1 MKKLLSLVLAI
12 MMLTLPVIA
21 SAQGSIGAIGG
32 ADGPTQIVVSKAVPT
47 TRYQDAL
54 AAGRR
59 VNQTITLTELTGVE
73 TGDQMTDA
81 AIADLVKA
89 IGIHSSAQGDEA
101 ELAISLSG
109 KEVANF
115 AGALSGQDVYLSSN
129 LMGGAVIVG
138 LDEIESL
145 INRIL
150 DEMVTMGAI
159 GEFEVEMIREQVA
172 SIKEGLEA
180 QNLEEALED
189 AAVDDLNFTALEAIL
204 PLLMSKVTQVE
215 DIIVPRMCDP
225 AVSGMQLVLTNTDLH
240 EIVKQGCQFLLDNP
254 KLMDVIAQSAGY
266 PTEESIAAEWA
277 SAGQLYTTF
286 GIYKDEAAFRAA
298 QKSFDKD
305 LREVMDN
312 PHMVAPLDGEMK
324 LIVYLD
330 DKDEPVYITAAVP
343 VQTTEEHFLDAHGDL
358 DMVNVEI
365 VKKTVNISL
374 NYTRQTVPQ
383 GVAHVG
389 NIFVDDNGVTI
400 DALVGEGSAIV
411 TMTAV
416 EPETEPAKLFELFI
430 KKVASESNPAVTCID
445 VDAAI
450 YGSDEPTL
458 EIAYDGEYETS
469 DVREYC
475 AGKLTMTTYQRYVDY
490 SGEETTISTNA
501 DAFTLEFSTETAIN
515 GIDYTTDASFT
526 VEAGRVRFGMQ
537 MRETTADP
545 EPSIMSGNVVRPTEL
560 SDADFSN
567 WFTGVINAFNVW
579 LAGAFQALPE
589 SVLLLIIYSGMM

>member
-59 VNQTITLTELTGVE
+59 VNQSITLTELAGVE

-115 AGALSGQDVYLSSN
+115 GGALSGQDVYLASN

-180 QNLEEALED
+180 QKLEEALED

-204 PLLMSKVTQVE
+204 PMLMSKVTQVE

-305 LREVMDN
+305 LHEVMDN

-324 LIVYLD
+324 LTVYLD